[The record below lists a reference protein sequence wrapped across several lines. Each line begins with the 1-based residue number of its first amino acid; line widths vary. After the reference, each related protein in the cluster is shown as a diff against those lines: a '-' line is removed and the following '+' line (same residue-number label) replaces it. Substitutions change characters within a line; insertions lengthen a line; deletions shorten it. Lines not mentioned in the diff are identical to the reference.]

1 MKKLSN
7 FHRRVL
13 NIVVTL
19 MAAIALMLGNV
30 TSVAAYT
37 DLNGYSLIWD
47 NPGSDLYLYDS
58 DWNYITNYHTNSMTL
73 QEQNA
78 YLIDYDIN
86 FPVTGVREIRVGTT
100 SESLV
105 IPINLDIY
113 DYYLVGTVAALNTSS
128 AQFGDI
134 VNLNIHSYDTAGN
147 LAYVTS
153 MGSIGQTKFFNNA
166 VGGRSFYAKINLS
179 DVCNIG
185 VLSIQTNG
193 STICGDLWFSGSIVP
208 VAKSGTEEDTLN
220 SILQTLTQINQNII
234 TGNTLQQQTIDA
246 INQNTTNTSNWFTT
260 LITTMQSWY
269 NTQTENLRTW
279 FYMIEERMSAGFTAL
294 YHQMT
299 REQDEKLNGYTD
311 TTQSDAAD
319 SFNTESDKLT
329 ELEDQL
335 NNQSHDFVSD
345 YTTTGFNTGVLT
357 TLSSSLIFVTT
368 WFANFW
374 NMGGIFTAG
383 LNLCFSLS
391 IVFFI
396 LRLRR

>member
-37 DLNGYSLIWD
+37 ADTPLTGYPLIVENMEYADGTGFYHPVLGDD
-47 NPGSDLYLYDS
+47 NIYYFTMPEGYKKDYLSFIRFGSTSSNFIYPYSDL
-58 DWNYITNYHTNSMTL
+58 
-73 QEQNA
+73 
-78 YLIDYDIN
+78 
-86 FPVTGVREIRVGTT
+86 
-100 SESLV
+100 
-105 IPINLDIY
+105 Y
-113 DYYLVGTVAALNTSS
+113 DYYLIGTYAFEYRNVNNYTFSPTRIQMNAYNYNGQEIFYELTDVNFYDYSNFTYMGNSFS
-128 AQFGDI
+128 AKLPSGVSTIGYFNFLGNGSVCGDI
-134 VNLNIHSYDTAGN
+134 V
-147 LAYVTS
+147 
-153 MGSIGQTKFFNNA
+153 
-166 VGGRSFYAKINLS
+166 
-179 DVCNIG
+179 
-185 VLSIQTNG
+185 
-193 STICGDLWFSGSIVP
+193 FSASIVP
-208 VAKSGTEEDTLN
+208 VAKSGSEADTLN

-246 INQNTTNTSNWFTT
+246 VNANTTNTTNWFNT
-260 LITTMQSWY
+260 LITTLQGWF
-269 NTQTENLRTW
+269 NTRTEDLRTW

-299 REQDEKLNGYTD
+299 KEQDEKLNGYED

-319 SFNTESDKLT
+319 NFNTESDKLT

>member
-7 FHRRVL
+7 FHRKVL

-37 DLNGYSLIWD
+37 DINGYPYVKPYMGFNIMSSSFD
-47 NPGSDLYLYDS
+47 NYYQLELDD
-58 DWNYITNYHTNSMTL
+58 
-73 QEQNA
+73 QNA
-78 YLIDYDIN
+78 YFCDLGSTKLSNVYRIGFGDSASSFV
-86 FPVTGVREIRVGTT
+86 FPFDPD
-100 SESLV
+100 L
-105 IPINLDIY
+105 Y
-113 DYYLVGTVAALNTSS
+113 DYYLVGTMCAGLGSSFDLDWAAVDNYKGNSGYIVS
-128 AQFGDI
+128 QPFGI
-134 VNLNIHSYDTAGN
+134 DTYN
-147 LAYVTS
+147 FS
-153 MGSIGQTKFFNNA
+153 
-166 VGGRSFYAKINLS
+166 
-179 DVCNIG
+179 
-185 VLSIQTNG
+185 NG
-193 STICGDLWFSGSIVP
+193 STIGKSFVGKLNLEDNCNISYVKFFSDEKETVITGTFWFSASIVP
-208 VAKSGTEEDTLN
+208 VSKSTDYSDALS

-260 LITTMQSWY
+260 LITTMQGWY
-269 NTQTENLRTW
+269 NTQTDNLRTW

-299 REQDEKLNGYTD
+299 KEQDEKLNGYDD
-311 TTQSDAAD
+311 TTQSDAAND
-319 SFNTESDKLT
+319 FNTESDKLT

-335 NNQSHDFVSD
+335 NDQSHGYVSD
-345 YTTTGFNTGVLT
+345 YTSTGFNTGVLT

-383 LNLCFSLS
+383 LNFCFSLS